1 MLAKVS
7 SIFSRHNISVAQMIQ
22 EEDGEDGRVPLVF
35 VTHQTKEKS
44 ILKAVE
50 DINATNDIADV
61 VSVIRV
67 VS

>member
-1 MLAKVS
+1 
-7 SIFSRHNISVAQMIQ
+7 MIQ
-22 EEDGEDGRVPLVF
+22 EEDEKDGRVPLVF
-35 VTHQTKEKS
+35 VTHLTKEKS
-44 ILKAVE
+44 VMKAVD